1 MNYQQHTFFLVSI
14 NGLICTACSPVR
26 AIQIN
31 PSIQGDPYFAAL
43 NYSPLFPA
51 NKVGGEQVPPGGD
64 SEKSRSTQ

>member
-1 MNYQQHTFFLVSI
+1 VEN
-14 NGLICTACSPVR
+14 VR